1 MLLAIRYAQVPND
14 DLPVERAKALD
25 DADHRLLGGVVG
37 VVRGADDAPAHGMHT
52 VVVEPQQLVE
62 RDPIARLRGGHE
74 LGVVGGHRRQAVNVI
89 SASLPR

>member
-1 MLLAIRYAQVPND
+1 MPND
-14 DLPVERAKALD
+14 DLPSNERKPLD

-37 VVRGADDAPAHGMHT
+37 VVRGADDPPAHGMHT
-52 VVVEPQQLVE
+52 FVVEPQQPVE
-62 RDPIARLRGGHE
+62 RDPVARLRGGHE